1 MNIKLYFDAEEKGYY
16 IDQFPLEE
24 LEEKLSL
31 LENRLIIKDNVFV
44 RINDNICRLFVIDEK
59 GTDILRVFPG
69 IKVRLETDFDKLTS
83 DMERGKN
90 EVSKLKYKYTE
101 EVYLHFRLVDLKENF
116 LVLDMYLCMIE
127 D

>member
-1 MNIKLYFDAEEKGYY
+1 MQKKKGYY

-31 LENRLIIKDNVFV
+31 LENRLTIKDNVFV
-44 RINDNICRLFVIDEK
+44 RINDNICKLFVIDEK
-59 GTDILRVFPG
+59 GTDILMVFPG
-69 IKVRLETDFDKLTS
+69 IKVRLETDFDMLTS

-90 EVSKLKYKYTE
+90 EVSKLNYKYTE
-101 EVYLHFRLVDLKENF
+101 DVYLHFRLVDFKENF